1 MKLHD
6 QHVHSMYSAD
16 SNELLKNYLEKAT
29 IEGCKYFLTTEHF
42 DLDLVEFHDNWI
54 GDYDKVEEELNIL
67 KKDYPNIEM
76 LLGIEAGYKDDRI
89 DEILEKL
96 NSKDFDVINLSI
108 HDGPNLDFYWYK
120 YFEKFGEDKTM
131 KLYFNIMIK
140 ATSTFTK
147 YNVLS
152 HIDYGFKTIYQNDNT
167 KKIQEYEPY
176 IIEVFKNLI
185 KNNKAFEINTK
196 VQEAI
201 NDDNHTVYLLK
212 LYKSLGGE
220 KLTLSSDAHSSERYR
235 SSFDYYMK
243 LIKEC
248 GFEYLV
254 YFIKQTEHKYY
265 L

>member
-1 MKLHD
+1 MILHD

-16 SNELLKNYLEKAT
+16 SNEQLKNYLEVALK
-29 IEGCKYFLTTEHF
+29 EGCKYFITTEHF

-54 GDYDKVEEELNIL
+54 ADYDGVEKELCKL

-76 LLGIEAGYKDDRI
+76 LLGIEAGYKEDKI

-108 HDGPNLDFYWYK
+108 HDGPNIDFYWYK
-120 YFEKFGEDKTM
+120 YFEKFGEDKSI
-131 KLYFNIMIK
+131 KLYFDIMIK
-140 ATSTFTK
+140 ATATFTK

-152 HIDYGFKTIYQNDNT
+152 HIDYGFKTIYCNDNS
-167 KKIQEYEPY
+167 KKISDYEPY
-176 IIEVFKNLI
+176 IKEVYKNLI
-185 KNNKAFEINTK
+185 RNNKALEINTK

-201 NDDNHTVYLLK
+201 KDDNHTKYLLN
-212 LYKSLGGE
+212 LYKELGGE
-220 KLTLSSDAHSSERYR
+220 RLTLSSDAHSSNRYK
-235 SSFDYYMK
+235 SSFNHYID

-248 GFEYLV
+248 GFKYLV
-254 YFIKQTEHKYY
+254 YYVKQKEYKYY

>member
-16 SNELLKNYLEKAT
+16 SNEQLKNYLEKAS

-54 GDYDKVEEELNIL
+54 GEYDKVQEELKSL

-76 LLGIEAGYKDDRI
+76 LLGIEAGYKEDRTR
-89 DEILEKL
+89 EILEKL

-108 HDGPNLDFYWYK
+108 HDGPNIDFYWYK
-120 YFEKFGEDKTM
+120 YFREFGEEKTM
-131 KLYFNIMIK
+131 KLYFDIMIK
-140 ATSTFTK
+140 ATSSFTK

-152 HIDYGFKTIYQNDNT
+152 HIDYGFKTIYCNNN
-167 KKIQEYEPY
+167 KKQISEYEPY

-185 KNNKAFEINTK
+185 KNNKALEINTK

-201 NDDNHTVYLLK
+201 NDDNHTLYLLK

-220 KLTLSSDAHSSERYR
+220 KLTLSSDAHSCDRYK
-235 SSFDYYMK
+235 SSFEHYMK

-248 GFEYLV
+248 GFDYLL
-254 YFIKQTEHKYY
+254 YFIKQKEYKYY

>member
-54 GDYDKVEEELNIL
+54 GEYDKVEEELKTL
-67 KKDYPNIEM
+67 KKGYPNIEM
-76 LLGIEAGYKDDRI
+76 LLGIEAGYKEDRI

-96 NSKDFDVINLSI
+96 ISKDFDVINLSI
-108 HDGPNLDFYWYK
+108 HDGPNIDFYWCK
-120 YFEKFGEDKTM
+120 YFREFGEEKTM
-131 KLYFNIMIK
+131 KLYFDIMIK
-140 ATSTFTK
+140 ATSSFTK

-152 HIDYGFKTIYQNDNT
+152 HIDYGFKTIYQNDNS

-185 KNNKAFEINTK
+185 KNNKALEINTK

-201 NDDNHTVYLLK
+201 NDDNHTLYLLK

-220 KLTLSSDAHSSERYR
+220 KLTLSSDAHSSERYK

-248 GFEYLV
+248 GFDYLV
-254 YFIKQTEHKYY
+254 YFVKQKEYKYY